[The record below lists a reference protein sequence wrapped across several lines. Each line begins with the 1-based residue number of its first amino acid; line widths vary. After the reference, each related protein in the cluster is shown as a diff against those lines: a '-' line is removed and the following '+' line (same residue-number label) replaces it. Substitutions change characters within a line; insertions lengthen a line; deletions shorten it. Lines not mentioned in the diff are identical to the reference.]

1 MKHIRSWIQMY
12 KLQGI
17 MSWLLLLLAAS
28 CSDSEKELEEPVPP
42 EPVAASITLSEGTDK
57 QPLVESAG
65 GTFSINFT
73 ATAAWTASIGNSR
86 ADSWISVSPASG
98 EAGEKSVTITV
109 ASNESTDERSASV
122 FLTCGEEQETIV
134 VTQKQKDALILSQQ
148 VYELPDV
155 ESVIE
160 LEVQA
165 NVSYETSISVDW
177 IEPVTSRS
185 LTKETLTFRVAA
197 NESTEQRSGTITV
210 KSGEL
215 EETVNV
221 YQAGKAEEP
230 VLLLSDEVLN
240 VGAEGGTVDVQVQS
254 NVAYTYRAEAEYDWI
269 AEPASRA
276 VSTHTIHLEVQPNE
290 TYDSREARFIF
301 TDETATLTD
310 TLVVRQAAAGGLI
323 VSASRVD
330 LAAEDTGFSLE
341 LQTNVDYTVSI
352 DADWL
357 EQVTS
362 RGLKTETLTFSCGQ
376 NYSTASREAV
386 IRLDSEI
393 GEQEVKVVQA
403 GRIED
408 VGDHD
413 FMNVSPPSLSLAS
426 DAASFTVSVST
437 NVDYQVAS
445 NVDWI
450 TATVSGT
457 TNASSVTFDVKANE
471 GATAREGIIT
481 FTSSDGSMVR
491 TVTVTQ
497 AGKEIPQLDISPAMF
512 TLTSEEASIEVAVE
526 ANVKYTVS
534 SSAVWLVSPVS
545 GLTESNS
552 LTFDVAANEE
562 TSVREAT
569 LTFTSEDGSIT
580 RTVTVT
586 QAGKEAVSLNVS
598 PASFDLSNEATS
610 VNVSIETNTKYTVS
624 SSAVWLVSP
633 VSGLTESNS
642 LAFDVAANEETSV
655 REATLTFTS
664 EDGSITRTVT
674 VTQAGKEAVSLSVS
688 PTSFNLSNEATSVNV
703 SIEANTKYT
712 VSSSAVWLVSPV
724 SGLTESNSLTFDVAA
739 NEETS
744 VREATL
750 TFTSED
756 GSITRTVTVTQAGEE
771 LYLNVTPLRID
782 ASAEGGTYPLTIST
796 NAGEPNV
803 NLNGNA
809 WMSLQSGNLVIAANT
824 DRTERKG
831 SITVTAGE
839 LSRTIEVVQAGK
851 QPSTAGGQIED
862 FTENEENW

>member
-586 QAGKEAVSLNVS
+586 QAGKEAVSL
-598 PASFDLSNEATS
+598 
-610 VNVSIETNTKYTVS
+610 
-624 SSAVWLVSP
+624 
-633 VSGLTESNS
+633 
-642 LAFDVAANEETSV
+642 
-655 REATLTFTS
+655 
-664 EDGSITRTVT
+664 
-674 VTQAGKEAVSLSVS
+674 SVS

-809 WMSLQSGNLVIAANT
+809 WMSLQNGNIVIAANA
-824 DRTERKG
+824 DRAERKG
-831 SITVTAGE
+831 NIIVTAGE

>member
-426 DAASFTVSVST
+426 DAASFTISVST

-552 LTFDVAANEE
+552 LAFDVAANEE

-642 LAFDVAANEETSV
+642 LA
-655 REATLTFTS
+655 
-664 EDGSITRTVT
+664 
-674 VTQAGKEAVSLSVS
+674 
-688 PTSFNLSNEATSVNV
+688 
-703 SIEANTKYT
+703 
-712 VSSSAVWLVSPV
+712 
-724 SGLTESNSLTFDVAA
+724 FDVAA

>member
-17 MSWLLLLLAAS
+17 MSWSLLLLAAS

-254 NVAYTYRAEAEYDWI
+254 NVAYTYRAEAEYGWI

-426 DAASFTVSVST
+426 DAASFTISVST

-586 QAGKEAVSLNVS
+586 QAG
-598 PASFDLSNEATS
+598 
-610 VNVSIETNTKYTVS
+610 
-624 SSAVWLVSP
+624 
-633 VSGLTESNS
+633 
-642 LAFDVAANEETSV
+642 
-655 REATLTFTS
+655 
-664 EDGSITRTVT
+664 
-674 VTQAGKEAVSLSVS
+674 
-688 PTSFNLSNEATSVNV
+688 
-703 SIEANTKYT
+703 
-712 VSSSAVWLVSPV
+712 
-724 SGLTESNSLTFDVAA
+724 
-739 NEETS
+739 
-744 VREATL
+744 
-750 TFTSED
+750 
-756 GSITRTVTVTQAGEE
+756 EE

-809 WMSLQSGNLVIAANT
+809 WMSLQNGNIVIAANA
-824 DRTERKG
+824 DRAERKG
-831 SITVTAGE
+831 NITVTAGE